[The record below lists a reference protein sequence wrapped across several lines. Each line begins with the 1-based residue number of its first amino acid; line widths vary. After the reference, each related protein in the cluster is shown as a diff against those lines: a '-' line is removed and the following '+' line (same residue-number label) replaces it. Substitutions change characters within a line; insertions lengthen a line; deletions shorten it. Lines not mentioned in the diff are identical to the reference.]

1 MVRDHIVSKRL
12 AAAAPAA
19 AAAAA
24 AGKTIKKA
32 CVKSITFRLKQGS
45 IILGVKK
52 AVSIL
57 TTTIRVLVCFCLSE
71 VL

>member
-1 MVRDHIVSKRL
+1 MVRDIASKSL
-12 AAAAPAA
+12 
-19 AAAAA
+19 AA

-32 CVKSITFRLKQGS
+32 RVKSITFHLKQGS
-45 IILGVKK
+45 ILGVEK

-71 VL
+71 VS